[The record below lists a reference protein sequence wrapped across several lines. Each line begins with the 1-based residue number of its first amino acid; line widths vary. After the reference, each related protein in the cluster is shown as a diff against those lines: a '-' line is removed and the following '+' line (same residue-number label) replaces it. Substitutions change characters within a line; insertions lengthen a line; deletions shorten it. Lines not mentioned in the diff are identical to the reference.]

1 MIISANHEL
10 FHTLHQL
17 SRLLTKETNQAL
29 QPFDLYSAQW
39 AVIYTLHT
47 KGAMTQ
53 TELRDYLAVE
63 APPLTRNVQRLV
75 KKEIVKQVPGN
86 DKRSKTIEL
95 TAYAKREYQSGKR
108 LSSRQMNKCLPIF
121 QNAPETA

>member
-1 MIISANHEL
+1 
-10 FHTLHQL
+10 
-17 SRLLTKETNQAL
+17 
-29 QPFDLYSAQW
+29 
-39 AVIYTLHT
+39 
-47 KGAMTQ
+47 MTQ

-95 TAYAKREYQSGKR
+95 TAYAKREYPEWEKAVVQANEQMLAHIPKR
-108 LSSRQMNKCLPIF
+108 SRDSLEHTLKEWIASISLPK
-121 QNAPETA
+121 E